1 MKSERSELVR
11 YYPEKFKGYIT
22 KHVPKFNVI
31 HPEYDP
37 TKKDKLIAEFFAA
50 QEERSK
56 RDGSHKYSIIKSM
69 HSLMAAHH
77 NRSSITFG
85 HISCRAGGPDCS
97 QDPGLRSCVFLHSN
111 ILVILGA
118 FVLR

>member
-22 KHVPKFNVI
+22 KHVPKFNVM

-85 HISCRAGGPDCS
+85 HISPRGC
-97 QDPGLRSCVFLHSN
+97 
-111 ILVILGA
+111 
-118 FVLR
+118 FVRVSSPTAA